1 MPITQLKHEIRFFI
15 AENFLY
21 GVDDGGIKDTVSF
34 LANGLIDS
42 TGVLEL
48 VSFVEDKYGIS
59 VRDDELVPDNFDSVN
74 NLVNF
79 ILKKTSNGTGSERTP
94 GTGDGQVAASCVNI
108 PS

>member
-1 MPITQLKHEIRFFI
+1 MHLTTLKLEIRSFI

-21 GVDDGGIKDTVSF
+21 GVEDAGLKDSASF

-48 VSFVEDKYGIS
+48 VSFVEDKYG
-59 VRDDELVPDNFDSVN
+59 VVVKDDELVPANFDSVD
-74 NLVNF
+74 NLANF
-79 ILKKTSNGTGSERTP
+79 ILKKAGTPAGGDALLSAAEGQITP
-94 GTGDGQVAASCVNI
+94 CINL